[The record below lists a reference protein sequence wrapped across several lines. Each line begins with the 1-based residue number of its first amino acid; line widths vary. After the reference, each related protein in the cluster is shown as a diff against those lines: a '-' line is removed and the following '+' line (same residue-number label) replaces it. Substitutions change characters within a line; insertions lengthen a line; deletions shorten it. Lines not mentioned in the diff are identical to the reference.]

1 MTAVPTPAD
10 KHVLAQQ
17 AVKALEATFRAV
29 DRLGDDVEIVIAAG
43 DVLNVL
49 RVEVV
54 NALSER
60 RTQAVRRLQ
69 GSMTLDEIARATG
82 LSRQRIHQM
91 VER

>member
-1 MTAVPTPAD
+1 MIPVPSDRHA
-10 KHVLAQQ
+10 LAQA
-17 AVKALEATFRAV
+17 AVVDLEPTFRAI
-29 DRLGDDVEIVIAAG
+29 DHLGDDVEIVIAAG

-60 RTQAVRRLQ
+60 RTRAVRRLQ

-82 LSRQRIHQM
+82 LSRQRIWQM

>member
-1 MTAVPTPAD
+1 MIPVPTDRHALAQAA
-10 KHVLAQQ
+10 VLA
-17 AVKALEATFRAV
+17 LEPTFKAV
-29 DRLGDDVEIVIAAG
+29 DLLGNDVEIVIAAG

-60 RTQAVRRLQ
+60 RTRAVRRLQ